1 MANTHPANLGDVFKH
16 LFLCEALQS
25 QPVAYIDSHAGA
37 LQYELAD
44 VPDPGAGG
52 IWDFAQL
59 AAADD
64 VLGGSLYARIAL
76 PRAGTPDDPGVYL
89 GSVGLADLIL
99 APTTSIIAVDTNDGT
114 ADELE
119 AAFTSSARTVQV
131 MRAPFEGQDVVANMT
146 EPGSLA
152 LIDPFTVLEES
163 QQGLSSIAAFRE
175 SALRGATTYLW
186 YPLIDPNQGT
196 PWVDEEL
203 RSAGIEPL
211 HFEIRYR
218 QKAAGLWG
226 CGMVATQI
234 PVDASV
240 RTTALWESFKRSL
253 QRLTLDPDF
262 RSSG

>member
-52 IWDFAQL
+52 IWDFAQM

-64 VLGGSLYARIAL
+64 VLGDSLYARIAL
-76 PRAGTPDDPGVYL
+76 PRAGTPDDPGTYL

-131 MRAPFEGQDVVANMT
+131 MRAPVEGQDAVANRT
-146 EPGSLA
+146 EPGFLA
-152 LIDPFTVLEES
+152 LIDPFDVQEES
-163 QQGLSSIAAFRE
+163 RRGLSSVGAFRDA
-175 SALRGATTYLW
+175 ALRGATTFMW
-186 YPLIDPNQGT
+186 YPLVERDEDT
-196 PWVDEEL
+196 PWVAGVL
-203 RSAGIEPL
+203 GNAGIQPL
-211 HFEIRYR
+211 QLEIRYPE
-218 QKAAGLWG
+218 KAAGLWG
-226 CGMVATQI
+226 CGLVAVGVAPQAYLRS
-234 PVDASV
+234 VDLWASL
-240 RTTALWESFKRSL
+240 RRGLASMGREYEFF
-253 QRLTLDPDF
+253 TL
-262 RSSG
+262 G